1 MSIPIAEYP
10 NVLGQNVDAHSVTIN
25 YDPWQ
30 RKFPQGNYLYRHL
43 NIVMNSLG
51 ATFNRAALINFYQN
65 KDIDMVTKFLAAMI
79 WGYEAPAGG
88 QPARYGP
95 WRVSKMLNNPIASAN
110 AINAVSLADNEQIE
124 SSYRLLDAA
133 LPMCGPN
140 FFTKHFYFLGKS
152 SGMNQY
158 PIIFDDR
165 VAAGLV
171 KVEVPPLI
179 RGTLFDMVRVSA
191 VRKPAEYIN
200 YLTYAQTQAALIHCD
215 LDQIE
220 YYLFTL

>member
-30 RKFPQGNYLYRHL
+30 IQFPQGHYLYRHL
-43 NIVMNSLG
+43 NTVMNSLG
-51 ATFNRAALINFYQN
+51 VTFNRAALINFYQN

-79 WGYEAPAGG
+79 WGYAAPAGG

-95 WRVSKMLNNPIASAN
+95 WRVSKMFNEPIASAN
-110 AINAVSLADNEQIE
+110 AINTVSLANNEQIVN
-124 SSYRLLDAA
+124 SYNLLDGA
-133 LPMCGPN
+133 LKMCGPN

-158 PIIFDDR
+158 PLIFDDR

-171 KVEVPPLI
+171 KIGVPPVY
-179 RGTLFDMVRVSA
+179 RDPLFNMVRVSA

-200 YLTYAQTQAALIHCD
+200 YLTYVQNQAALINCD